1 MTNFEILE
9 IVLSSLSL
17 LVSSILTIYVIYQNN
32 KLNKKQ
38 QDLEVEIAEKTFEI
52 NERSIKQNQIQKRED
67 VFNLIFD
74 IYEYCEMITIILDKK
89 KNYKQYSDFFQE
101 VHNLKI
107 NLFEYYNVKLLIG
120 ENYVGK
126 HVAPTIVKIR
136 KLFLEMQEKI
146 NLFAIGFLLTDKEQL
161 DVCNNMPY
169 IKKLCVEIL
178 KTKFYICS
186 VLKEELRI

>member
-1 MTNFEILE
+1 M
-9 IVLSSLSL
+9 
-17 LVSSILTIYVIYQNN
+17 
-32 KLNKKQ
+32 
-38 QDLEVEIAEKTFEI
+38 
-52 NERSIKQNQIQKRED
+52 
-67 VFNLIFD
+67 
-74 IYEYCEMITIILDKK
+74 
-89 KNYKQYSDFFQE
+89 
-101 VHNLKI
+101 HNLKL
-107 NLFEYYNVKLLIG
+107 NLFECYNVKLLIG

-136 KLFLEMQEKI
+136 KLFLGMQEKI

-178 KTKFYICS
+178 KTKFYICR